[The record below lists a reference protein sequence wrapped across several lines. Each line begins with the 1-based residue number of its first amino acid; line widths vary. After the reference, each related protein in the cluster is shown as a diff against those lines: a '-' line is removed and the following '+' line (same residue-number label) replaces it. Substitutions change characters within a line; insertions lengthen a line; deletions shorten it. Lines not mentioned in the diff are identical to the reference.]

1 MFRFQGGR
9 PVMIV
14 KVGAWLFIVNGV
26 LGVLSS
32 NTGPFGMG
40 GPDAAS
46 VLLSALFLAVGI
58 GLLHQKVWARWLA
71 LTVSFLTWTI
81 GSLLLLFVVGWAL
94 SEGKLGPF
102 LAASFMG
109 GVAGAIVRWVLFYL
123 LVMLVT
129 VIIDFKL
136 FFHLCSQE
144 GCEEFDVPHGSIG
157 TVALSVVA
165 WILIFYVDGAMSR
178 GNGLALLAGMASQR
192 QQQQSERAGKERAQ
206 MERDRAQLREYE
218 ESRARAA
225 RAAQLQNQ
233 QEDDRVR
240 RREELNR
247 IRAEESARREAE
259 QRARIEPQST
269 GTSQEDG
276 KPASHILK
284 CRDASGGITFTQGYC
299 PPGTKL
305 VEMPASE

>member
-1 MFRFQGGR
+1 
-9 PVMIV
+9 MIV

-71 LTVSFLTWTI
+71 LGVSFLTWTI
-81 GSLLLLFVVGWAL
+81 GSLLLLFIVVWAL
-94 SEGKLGPF
+94 SEGKLGAF

-109 GVAGAIVRWVLFYL
+109 GVGGAVVRWVLFYL

-129 VIIDFKL
+129 VIIDYKL
-136 FFHLCSQE
+136 FFHLCSEE
-144 GCEEFDVPHGSIG
+144 GCEEFGVTHGSIG

-165 WILIFYVDGAMSR
+165 WLVIMFFDASLSR
-178 GNGLALLAGMASQR
+178 GDAVTRALASMSAESRRREASNH
-192 QQQQSERAGKERAQ
+192 AQ

-218 ESRARAA
+218 ESRARAE
-225 RAAQLQNQ
+225 RAAQLQNR

-240 RREELNR
+240 RQEEMNR

-269 GTSQEDG
+269 GTSQEDE
-276 KPASHILK
+276 KPSSRILK

>member
-1 MFRFQGGR
+1 
-9 PVMIV
+9 MIV
-14 KVGAWLFIVNGV
+14 KVGAWLFIINGV
-26 LGVLSS
+26 IGVLSS
-32 NTGPFGMG
+32 STGPFGMG
-40 GPDAAS
+40 GLDMAAL
-46 VLLSALFLAVGI
+46 LLSGLFLAVGI

-71 LTVSFLTWTI
+71 LGVSFLTWTI
-81 GSLLLLFVVGWAL
+81 GSLLLLFIVGWAL
-94 SEGKLGPF
+94 SEGKLGAF
-102 LAASFMG
+102 LAATFMG

-136 FFHLCSQE
+136 FFHLCSEE

-178 GNGLALLAGMASQR
+178 GNGLSMLAAMASQR
-192 QQQQSERAGKERAQ
+192 QQQQSERTDRERAQ

-225 RAAQLQNQ
+225 RAAQLRDQ
-233 QEDDRVR
+233 QQDERVR

-247 IRAEESARREAE
+247 IRAEEAAQREAE
-259 QRARIEPQST
+259 QRASNESQTRATVQEDEKPST
-269 GTSQEDG
+269 G
-276 KPASHILK
+276 ILK